1 MWKEAKGDGGD
12 AEPPRFMAEDGEK
25 PMMAA
30 MNAVEVPNGERRPS
44 GEFRNGFVDAEKD
57 RRHAF
62 LTPFAMNGG
71 GSSSI

>member
-1 MWKEAKGDGGD
+1 MWKEAKSDGGD
-12 AEPPRFMAEDGEK
+12 AEPSRLMAEDGEK
-25 PMMAA
+25 PMMTA

-44 GEFRNGFVDAEKD
+44 GEFRNAFADAEKG

-62 LTPFAMNGG
+62 LTPFATNGG